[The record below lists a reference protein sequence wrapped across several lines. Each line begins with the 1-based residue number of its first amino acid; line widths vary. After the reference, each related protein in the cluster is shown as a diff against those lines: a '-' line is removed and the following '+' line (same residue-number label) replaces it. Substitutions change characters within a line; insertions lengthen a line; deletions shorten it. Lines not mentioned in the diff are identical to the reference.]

1 MTTVEMRA
9 VRAVAALAGKGVMQ
23 RHALGCAAKT
33 VTATM
38 VKGWATAN
46 LRPTSEL
53 CVACCTIEPPRKSAV
68 AQAALKHL
76 RGCDQGTD
84 GAGYSISQS
93 TMNTSVTARPV
104 ANPNRVD
111 RADRGWI

>member
-1 MTTVEMRA
+1 M
-9 VRAVAALAGKGVMQ
+9 RAVAALAGKGVMQ

-84 GAGYSISQS
+84 GAGHLHQS
-93 TMNTSVTARPV
+93 VHCTNTSVTARLV